1 MSRVP
6 YPTREEYPKAHLP
19 AYDRMLSERGNPAPN
34 IFVALANIPNLLDPL
49 LEFTKEM
56 RQGAAI
62 EARLRELSIV
72 TVGLVTKCD
81 YEFDHHWNS
90 ALKAGL
96 RREQLEQLADFETSK
111 VFDDRERAIIR
122 YAREATLAIEVSD
135 QTWADLRKHLNQRET
150 MDIVMAVAWYNA
162 VVRMLIP
169 MQIEKEDWFKRA

>member
-6 YPTREEYPKAHLP
+6 YPTREEYPKAHLA
-19 AYDRMLSERGNPAPN
+19 AYDRMLAERGNPAPN

-72 TVGLVTKCD
+72 TVGLVTKCS
-81 YEFDHHWNS
+81 YEFEHHWNS

-96 RREQLEQLADFETSK
+96 RRAQLEQLADFETSSE
-111 VFDDRERAIIR
+111 FDDSEKAIIR

-135 QTWADLRKHLNQRET
+135 QTWNGLRKHFSMREA
-150 MDIVMAVAWYNA
+150 MDVMMAVAWYNA

-169 MQIEKEDWFKRA
+169 MQIEKEDWFKKG